1 MSTNDIGTTIAI
13 ATGLPATF
21 DEAGYEALTWVNVAG
36 LQSVGEVGDEHETIS
51 VPDLTLGRIRQIKG
65 AATGTTIPV
74 ALREVPS
81 DAGQTAAEAAAKAA
95 GGEYSF
101 RIGEPGGK
109 EQYVSGVAMSWK
121 RNERSTGSY
130 AGFTFS
136 VTTNYPTV
144 TGT

>member
-1 MSTNDIGTTIAI
+1 MSTNDIGTTLAI
-13 ATGLPATF
+13 ATGIPATF
-21 DEAGYEALTWVNVAG
+21 DEAGYEAMTWVNIGG
-36 LQSVGEVGDEHETIS
+36 LVSIGEVGDEHETIT
-51 VPDLTLGRIRQIKG
+51 VPDLTLGRIRTIKG
-65 AATGTTIPV
+65 AAVGTTIPV
-74 ALREVPS
+74 ALREVLS
-81 DAGQTAAEAAAKAA
+81 DAGQTAAQAAAKGA

-101 RIGEPGGK
+101 RISEPGGT

-121 RNERSTGSY
+121 RTERSTGSY